1 MYRRILDFWTA
12 ERESQELQRL
22 PDGFIHEVNRYLEEL
37 AGGAEGVRGRLMQ
50 EELNRA
56 KTALAELRL
65 LRKSKICRD
74 FLSGTLDPERLLEDE
89 KGFFKE
95 KAPEQAPAWGTKKI
109 LARLLGDVPPFIGVD
124 LKTYGPYKTEDV
136 ALLPAQNAEA
146 LIKRGIAAEIKR

>member
-1 MYRRILDFWTA
+1 MYRKILDFWIA

-22 PDGFIHEVNRYLEEL
+22 PDGFIDEVNRYLEDL
-37 AGGAEGVRGRLMQ
+37 GGGAEGVRGRLMQ
-50 EELNRA
+50 EELKRA
-56 KTALAELRL
+56 KTALAEFRL

-74 FLSGTLDPERLLEDE
+74 FLSGTLDPGRLLEDE

-95 KAPEQAPAWGTKKI
+95 KVSEQAPAEGTKKI
-109 LARLLGDVPPFIGVD
+109 LARLLGDVPPFVGVD

>member
-1 MYRRILDFWTA
+1 LYRRILDFWVA
-12 ERESQELQRL
+12 ERESQELQKL
-22 PDGFIHEVNRYLEEL
+22 PDGFIDEVNKYLEDL
-37 AGGAEGVRGRLMQ
+37 GGGADGVRGRLMQ
-50 EELNRA
+50 EELKRVKN
-56 KTALAELRL
+56 ALAEFRL

-74 FLSGTLDPERLLEDE
+74 FLTGSLDLGKLLEDE

-95 KAPEQAPAWGTKKI
+95 KIPEKVPAEGTKKI
-109 LARLLGDVPPFIGVD
+109 LARLLGDVPPFVGVD

>member
-1 MYRRILDFWTA
+1 MYRRILDFWIS
-12 ERESQELQRL
+12 EREGKELQKL
-22 PDGFIHEVNRYLEEL
+22 PDGFIEEVNRYLENL
-37 AGGAEGVRGRLMQ
+37 GRGAEGVRGKLMQ
-50 EELNRA
+50 EELKRA
-56 KTALAELRL
+56 KNALNEMRL

-74 FLSGTLDPERLLEDE
+74 FLAGNLDLERLLDEE

-95 KAPEQAPAWGTKKI
+95 RGTEKKAAEVTKKI
-109 LARLLGDVPPFIGVD
+109 LARLLGDVPPFVGVD